1 MTGTEKAFG
10 KLNLLLD
17 VPGKRPD
24 GYHEM
29 KMVMQTVSLCDE
41 VTLETGA
48 AEDCCVC
55 DVPGVPSG
63 TDNLALRAAKAFYE
77 EAGIPAEKVRISIR
91 KSIPMQ
97 GGMAGGSADAAAVL
111 RLLNRMHGGPLTSD
125 ALQKTGLRLGS
136 DVPYC
141 LVGGTKLAEGRG
153 EVLSALPAL
162 PDCAF
167 VLLKPEFS
175 VSTPW
180 LFGKLDEAS
189 IPHRPDF
196 DAAADALRKRDLD
209 AFCRQTENVFQPV
222 LSACCPQIETLCRAL
237 RERGALSALLT
248 GTGSVVFGIFR
259 TLSQAETAA
268 EAFRREKITAYTAKT
283 V

>member
-1 MTGTEKAFG
+1 MIGTEKAYG

-17 VPGKRPD
+17 VLGKRPD

-41 VTLETGA
+41 VTVENGT
-48 AEDCCVC
+48 AEDRCVC
-55 DVPGVPSG
+55 DVPGVPS
-63 TDNLALRAAKAFYE
+63 DAENLALRAAKAFFATAE
-77 EAGIPAEKVRISIR
+77 IPAEKVCISIR
-91 KSIPMQ
+91 KRIPMQ

-111 RLLNRMHGGPLTSD
+111 RLLNRFYGEPLTSE
-125 ALQKTGLRLGS
+125 ALQSAALRLGS

-141 LVGGTKLAEGRG
+141 LFGGTKLAEGRG
-153 EVLSALPAL
+153 EVLSPLPAL

-180 LFGKLDEAS
+180 LFGKLDETPIA
-189 IPHRPDF
+189 HHPDF
-196 DAAADALRKRDLD
+196 PAALSALDKGDLD
-209 AFCRQTENVFQPV
+209 GFCRQTENVFQPV
-222 LSACCPQIETLCRAL
+222 LSPLCPQIGTLCGAL
-237 RERGALSALLT
+237 REKGALSALLT

-259 TLSQAETAA
+259 TLAEAETAA
-268 EAFRREKITAYTAKT
+268 ESFQREKIMAFTAKT